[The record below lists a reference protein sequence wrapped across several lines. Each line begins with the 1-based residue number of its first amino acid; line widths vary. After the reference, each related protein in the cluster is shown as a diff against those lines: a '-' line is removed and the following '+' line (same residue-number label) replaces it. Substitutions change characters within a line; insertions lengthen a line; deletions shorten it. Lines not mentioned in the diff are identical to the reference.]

1 MRKTEKPE
9 QVCNFYADLLVQLLQ
24 DTASRCG
31 IRFSSFKR
39 DIITLRSR
47 SSSEG
52 LGFFTRSLPSLGK
65 ALDRAL
71 SDDTHFVC
79 PPAFEHGRHTV
90 LPLFLGVLFEMI
102 FTRDGD
108 VITRWNGVSE
118 PVPLVTILEGNSVA
132 RQTEAVRAI
141 RQISYLLYK
150 LDGGCPKSADAAV
163 ISSFLETEQCLPSE
177 CDEIPHTRLVAQTL
191 ENARLLV
198 WKALR
203 GFDPHAIIPRHG
215 PGAVSSGEKMWEKMN
230 FSHYFPKLDE
240 VYPYSDYFYFNF
252 SHLCDELES
261 LEQMDTVHTS
271 TAKVVLVPKD
281 SRGPRLISMEP
292 LELQWIQQGLQ
303 RSLIQM
309 IESPACLASGYVN
322 FTTQEIN
329 RDLACMH
336 SDIPD
341 ESCPERGSFIT
352 MDMKDASDRVSLWLI
367 RKLFPEHVYRCLK
380 ACRSE
385 RTELPDGHV
394 VTLKKFAPMGS
405 SVCFPVEALTFWAIG
420 VGAILTRQR
429 PNWMK
434 LYKTDIPEVYVYGD
448 DIILRKEYYSLVT
461 EAYTALHLKVNVDKC
476 CTGRFFRESCGLDA
490 FRLNDVT
497 PVRIKPNIA
506 CGKLSPQQYLAT
518 VSYINS
524 YKVRGYETTAQF
536 LEDRIVRDHGPV
548 LRSIRLH
555 ANQCAIYEPLWTK
568 EQLEAYLRDRF
579 KIRWNR
585 RLQRSEVLVPLV
597 VSRSKS
603 TGARGWSE
611 LHRLFSQ
618 QTSFGGCEGDREKL
632 EPGCYT
638 LPRSVKTRWS
648 WVAIESLLN

>member
-65 ALDRAL
+65 ALDKAL
-71 SDDTHFVC
+71 SSDTHFVC
-79 PPAFEHGRHTV
+79 PPAFEHGRQSV
-90 LPLFLGVLFEMI
+90 LPLFLGTLFEMI

-108 VITRWNGVSE
+108 VITRWNDVSE
-118 PVPLVTILEGNSVA
+118 PVPLVTILEINAVA

-163 ISSFLETEQCLPSE
+163 IQSFIETEQCLPSE
-177 CDEIPHTRLVAQTL
+177 YDEIPHTRQEAKTL
-191 ENARLLV
+191 ENATLLV

-215 PGAVSSGEKMWEKMN
+215 PGAVASGERLWEKMK
-230 FSHYFPKLDE
+230 FSHFFPKLDE

-252 SHLCDELES
+252 THLCDELES
-261 LEQMDTVHTS
+261 LEQMDIIHTA

-303 RSLIQM
+303 RSLVQM
-309 IESPACLASGYVN
+309 IEHPRCLASGYVN

-329 RDLACMH
+329 RELACLH
-336 SDIPD
+336 SDLPD
-341 ESCPERGSFIT
+341 EVEPERGSFIT
-352 MDMKDASDRVSLWLI
+352 MDMKDASDRVSLWLV
-367 RKLFPEHVYRCLK
+367 RKLFPDHVYKALK

-385 RTELPDGHV
+385 RTMLPDGHV
-394 VTLKKFAPMGS
+394 VSLKKFAPMGS
-405 SVCFPVEALTFWAIG
+405 SVCFPVEALVFWAIA
-420 VGAILTRQR
+420 VGAILTRER

-434 LYKTDIPEVYVYGD
+434 LCKTDIPEVYVYGD
-448 DIILRKEYYSLVT
+448 DIILRKEYYSLVA
-461 EAYTALHLKVNVDKC
+461 EAYERLHLKVNVDKC

-506 CGKLSPQQYLAT
+506 CGKLSPQQYLST
-518 VSYINS
+518 VSYVNS
-524 YKVRGYETTAQF
+524 FKARGYSSAAQF

-548 LRSIRLH
+548 LRSLKPH
-555 ANQCAIYEPLWTK
+555 ANQCAILESDWTK
-568 EQLEAYLRDRF
+568 EQLEEYLRKHY

-585 RLQRSEVLVPLV
+585 RLQRSEVLTPLL

-603 TGARGWSE
+603 TGDHGWSE
-611 LHRLFSQ
+611 LHRLFAQ
-618 QTSFGGCEGDREKL
+618 QASFGCSAGDREKL

-638 LPRSVKTRWS
+638 LPHSVKMRWS
-648 WVAIESLLN
+648 WVAIESLLI